1 MKLTIF
7 KRLAFGYAAILL
19 LVVFLGAYVTLKLNQ
34 LHGLT
39 RQITSVYATGLTLSE
54 HLLDNLLS
62 QVGFEKKY
70 IISKDPDFFIKFW
83 EKRQQ
88 IVSDMIKMTELLPME
103 PDKKLSSE
111 VRSEYE
117 GYILLF
123 QTEADTLRENPAYP
137 RRRFQEQKD
146 RHIERL
152 NRSIKNI
159 IQSVR
164 HQRDQKMTQSSRISS
179 QVLRVTA
186 TTTALAV
193 LIGLLISFYNTR
205 SINRSILLL
214 QMKTRDIAGGNFEKI
229 QNIST
234 PPEIKELAHD
244 FNLMSAR
251 LKELDEMKKDFISH
265 VSHTLRTPLTA
276 IKEASGMLLEGT
288 YADSPVKQHELLTIT
303 RNECERLIESVNRIL
318 DLSRMEAKMMD
329 YQLKPGRLFPVI
341 QQTVLKLAPI
351 ARRKDIDLE
360 LKPAGI
366 LPMIKMDDER
376 IAQVMENLIG
386 NALKFSAAGGK
397 VVIEASLK
405 DADRQWIEICV
416 SDTGCGIPEENLE
429 KIFDKFKR
437 IDNGKKTPLGTG
449 LGLSIAK
456 YIIADHGGKIW
467 AQSDPAKGSHF
478 FFTLPVG

>member
-7 KRLAFGYAAILL
+7 KRLTFGYAAILL

-62 QVGFEKKY
+62 QVGFDKKY
-70 IISKDPDFFIKFW
+70 FISKDPDFFIKFW
-83 EKRQQ
+83 EKNQQ
-88 IVSDMIKMTELLPME
+88 IIPDIIKLAELLPKE
-103 PDKKLSSE
+103 QDKKLFSE

-117 GYILLF
+117 KYILLF
-123 QTEADTLRENPAYP
+123 QTEAETLRENPVYP

-146 RHIERL
+146 SHIDRI
-152 NRSIKNI
+152 NRCMKDIM
-159 IQSVR
+159 QTVR
-164 HQRDQKMTQSSRISS
+164 DQRDQKMTQSSRISS

-205 SINRSILLL
+205 SINRPILLL
-214 QMKTRDIAGGNFEKI
+214 QKKTREIAGGNFEKI

-265 VSHTLRTPLTA
+265 VSHSLRTPLTA
-276 IKEASGMLLEGT
+276 MKEASGMLLEGT

-303 RNECERLIESVNRIL
+303 KKECERLIDSVNRIL

-329 YQLKPGRLFPVI
+329 YQLKPCCLFPVI

-351 ARRKDIDLE
+351 ARRKNIDLE
-360 LKPAGI
+360 LKPAAQ
-366 LPMIKMDDER
+366 LPAIIMDDER
-376 IAQVMENLIG
+376 IVQVMENLIG
-386 NALKFSAAGGK
+386 NALKFSSVGGK
-397 VVIEASLK
+397 ITIEASLK
-405 DADRQWIEICV
+405 NENPQWIEICV
-416 SDTGCGIPEENLE
+416 SDTACGIPEENLE
-429 KIFDKFKR
+429 KIFDRFKR
-437 IDNGKKTPLGTG
+437 IDNGKETTLGTG

-456 YIIADHGGKIW
+456 HIIADHGGKIW
-467 AQSDPAKGSHF
+467 AQSAPGMGSHF